1 MGIALYKNN
10 AAGSLAIALAP
21 SGVSMTLGAGQGAS
35 FPTIVAGSGDYF
47 YLTITSVATPTNFEI
62 IKVTATTTDVLT
74 ISRAQDGTVAG
85 GVGGITFAISDT
97 VELRIVKAGLFSL
110 LPHGKQLFTSSGTWL
125 CPTNITTVYLSG
137 VTGGGGG
144 GGGARGDTVSI
155 PGGGGSGGG
164 TGGFIY
170 GTSPLTVVPGTSYTI
185 TLTGGTGGAGA
196 ISGNGNGVAG
206 TSASLSFGNL
216 YTLAGGPGGAGGVFG
231 GGPDA
236 LAGTS
241 GYGIGTA
248 GTSGDGTN
256 TAGTPGRSGAVGAGG
271 ANQTAVYLGGS
282 GGGGGSGNYG
292 TSGLNGGNGGAG
304 ATGFLIVEW

>member
-144 GGGARGDTVSI
+144 GGGARGDSYNAV
-155 PGGGGSGGG
+155 GGGGSGGG

-185 TLTGGTGGAGA
+185 TFTGGSGGAGGGGV
-196 ISGNGNGVAG
+196 GNGNGVAG

-216 YTLAGGPGGAGGVFG
+216 YTLAGGPGGAGGVAG
-231 GGPDA
+231 GGPDGG
-236 LAGTS
+236 AGAS

-248 GTSGDGTN
+248 GISFGQ
-256 TAGTPGRSGAVGAGG
+256 GAAGAGG

-282 GGGGGSGNYG
+282 GGGGGGG
-292 TSGLNGGNGGAG
+292 TIGVNGGVGGAG
-304 ATGFLIVEW
+304 APGFLIVEW

>member
-110 LPHGKQLFTSSGTWL
+110 LPHGKQVFTSSGTWL

-144 GGGARGDTVSI
+144 GGGGGGDTVVGNI
-155 PGGGGSGGG
+155 GGGGSGGG

-185 TLTGGTGGAGA
+185 TLTGGTGGTGGAGSV
-196 ISGNGNGVAG
+196 SGNVNGVAG

-216 YTLAGGPGGAGGVFG
+216 YTLAGGSGGAGGFFG
-231 GGPDA
+231 GGPA
-236 LAGTS
+236 GLAGTS

-248 GTSGDGTN
+248 GTIGG
-256 TAGTPGRSGAVGAGG
+256 SGAGGAGG

-282 GGGGGSGNYG
+282 GGGGGGGGSGSLNG
-292 TSGLNGGNGGAG
+292 GNGGNGGAG
-304 ATGFLIVEW
+304 APGFLIVEW

>member
-144 GGGARGDTVSI
+144 GGGARGDSYNAV
-155 PGGGGSGGG
+155 GGGGSGGG

-185 TLTGGTGGAGA
+185 TFTGGSGGAGGGGG
-196 ISGNGNGVAG
+196 GNGNGVAG

-216 YTLAGGPGGAGGVFG
+216 YTLAGGPGGAGGVSG
-231 GGPDA
+231 GGPDG

-248 GTSGDGTN
+248 GTSIGQ
-256 TAGTPGRSGAVGAGG
+256 GAAGAGG

-282 GGGGGSGNYG
+282 GGGGGGG
-292 TSGLNGGNGGAG
+292 TIGSNGGNGGAG

>member
-97 VELRIVKAGLFSL
+97 VELRIVNAGLFSL
-110 LPHGKQLFTSSGTWL
+110 LPHGKRLFTSSGTWL

-137 VTGGGGG
+137 ATGGGGG
-144 GGGARGDTVSI
+144 GGGG
-155 PGGGGSGGG
+155 GYGGGSGGG

-185 TLTGGTGGAGA
+185 TFTVGTGGAGGV
-196 ISGNGNGVAG
+196 SGNSNGVAG

-216 YTLAGGPGGAGGVFG
+216 YTLAGGPGGAGGVLG
-231 GGPDA
+231 GGPDG

-248 GTSGDGTN
+248 GTIGS
-256 TAGTPGRSGAVGAGG
+256 AGAGG
-271 ANQTAVYLGGS
+271 AGGVNQTAVYLGGS
-282 GGGGGSGNYG
+282 GGGGGGGGNG
-292 TSGLNGGNGGAG
+292 GGGGGGNGGAG
-304 ATGFLIVEW
+304 APGFLIVEW

>member
-144 GGGARGDTVSI
+144 GGGARGEY
-155 PGGGGSGGG
+155 
-164 TGGFIY
+164 FA
-170 GTSPLTVVPGTSYTI
+170 
-185 TLTGGTGGAGA
+185 TGGAGGVF
-196 ISGNGNGVAG
+196 GNSNGGAG
-206 TSASLSFGNL
+206 TSASLSFGSL
-216 YTLAGGPGGAGGVFG
+216 YTLAGGPGGAGGVSG
-231 GGPDA
+231 GAPDG
-236 LAGTS
+236 LAGAS

-248 GTSGDGTN
+248 GTSVGTG
-256 TAGTPGRSGAVGAGG
+256 AGGAGG

-282 GGGGGSGNYG
+282 GGGGGNGNSG
-292 TSGLNGGNGGAG
+292 TSGFNGGNGGAG
-304 ATGFLIVEW
+304 APGFLIVEW

>member
-110 LPHGKQLFTSSGTWL
+110 LPHGKQVFTSSGTWL

-144 GGGARGDTVSI
+144 GGGARGEYFAI
-155 PGGGGSGGG
+155 GGGGSGGG

-185 TLTGGTGGAGA
+185 TLTGGTGGAGGVF
-196 ISGNGNGVAG
+196 GNSNGGAG
-206 TSASLSFGNL
+206 TSASLSFGSL
-216 YTLAGGPGGAGGVFG
+216 YTLAGGPGGAGGVSG
-231 GGPDA
+231 GAPDG
-236 LAGTS
+236 LAGAS

-248 GTSGDGTN
+248 GTSVGTG
-256 TAGTPGRSGAVGAGG
+256 AGGAGG

-282 GGGGGSGNYG
+282 GGGGGGGNSG
-292 TSGLNGGNGGAG
+292 TSVFNGGNGGAG
-304 ATGFLIVEW
+304 AAGFLIVEW

>member
-144 GGGARGDTVSI
+144 GGGG
-155 PGGGGSGGG
+155 GYGGGSGGG

-185 TLTGGTGGAGA
+185 TLTGGSGGAGGV
-196 ISGNGNGVAG
+196 SGNSNGVAG

-216 YTLAGGPGGAGGVFG
+216 YTFAGGPGGAGGVLG
-231 GGPDA
+231 GGPDG

-248 GTSGDGTN
+248 GTIGS
-256 TAGTPGRSGAVGAGG
+256 AGAGG
-271 ANQTAVYLGGS
+271 AGGVNQTAVYLGGS
-282 GGGGGSGNYG
+282 GGGGGGGGNG
-292 TSGLNGGNGGAG
+292 GGGGGGNGGAG
-304 ATGFLIVEW
+304 APGFLIVEW